1 MTCSSLT
8 NTGLDTVWEQIL
20 QHRVALEETGEWDAH
35 RQDQR
40 VDWMWAMVEDRLRA
54 KLRDDPELKARTP
67 TLEAAVAAGTLAP
80 TLAADDIAQALG
92 L

>member
-1 MTCSSLT
+1 
-8 NTGLDTVWEQIL
+8 
-20 QHRVALEETGEWDAH
+20 
-35 RQDQR
+35 
-40 VDWMWAMVEDRLRA
+40 MWAMVEDRLRA
-54 KLRDDPELKARTP
+54 KLRDDPDLKARTP